1 MFTKPSPADMI
12 DGVIASLNRDIM
24 PELTSQKAVVAVI
37 MMQTLLE
44 GVKQR
49 IPVELQ
55 LMATEHNQMVAL
67 CRQMAATI
75 GDSAGPAADR
85 MRKRAATLG
94 ARAELP
100 PVPAYEELMATYR
113 EFSEGLIETLDD
125 LDTLIQAGNARAE
138 AALQELRT
146 YLGTRSVSE
155 LTTYM
160 VGAGMAG
167 RG

>member
-1 MFTKPSPADMI
+1 MI

-55 LMATEHNQMVAL
+55 LMASEYNQMVAL
-67 CRQMAATI
+67 YRQMAATI

-85 MRKRAATLG
+85 MRKRAVTLG
-94 ARAELP
+94 ARAEIP
-100 PVPAYEELMATYR
+100 VVPAYDEMLTTYR
-113 EFSEGLIETLDD
+113 EFSEGLVETLDD
-125 LDTLIQAGNARAE
+125 LDALIQAGNARAE
-138 AALQELRT
+138 AALQEMRT

-155 LTTYM
+155 LTTYL

>member
-67 CRQMAATI
+67 CRQMAVTI